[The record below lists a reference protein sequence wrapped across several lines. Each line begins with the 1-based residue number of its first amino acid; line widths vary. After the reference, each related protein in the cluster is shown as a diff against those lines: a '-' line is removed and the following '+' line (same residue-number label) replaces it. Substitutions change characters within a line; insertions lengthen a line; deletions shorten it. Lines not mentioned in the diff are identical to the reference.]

1 MLKFVA
7 KMKVY
12 NSIAEMPQI
21 TNAVVTQGTFD
32 GVHLAH
38 QQILKRLKQI
48 ANETNGETV
57 LITYEPH
64 PRMVLFP
71 DDHGLK
77 LISSLEEKIALL
89 AQQGI
94 DHLLILPFTIAFSR
108 WSSLQFIK
116 SIIVDAIRTKHL
128 VIGYNHRFGKNREG
142 SFEHLKSY
150 SSAYGFDV
158 QEIPAQEIANLAIS
172 STKIRDALHKSN
184 CKLAKQYLG
193 YHYTFSALVVM
204 GKQLGRQIGFPT
216 ANLHLTDSDKIVPA
230 NAVYAVYIEIN
241 EQFYKGMMN
250 IGNNPSIPGKAHS
263 IEVHI
268 FDFNEDLYNQRIRVH
283 FVDKLRNELQ
293 FNSLEDLKTQLNK
306 DKLQA
311 IAVLEQDPYEV

>member
-1 MLKFVA
+1 
-7 KMKVY
+7 MKVY

-21 TNAVVTQGTFD
+21 TNAIVTQGTFD

-48 ANETNGETV
+48 ALQTNGETV

-77 LISSLEEKIALL
+77 LISSIDEKIALL
-89 AQQGI
+89 EKQGI
-94 DHLLILPFTIAFSR
+94 DHLLILPFTIEFSK

-116 SIIVDAIRTKHL
+116 EIIVDAIHTKYL

-142 SFEHLKSY
+142 SFEHLKTY
-150 SSAYGFDV
+150 SSAYGFEV
-158 QEIPAQEIANLAIS
+158 QEIPVQEIDNLSIS
-172 STKIRDALHKSN
+172 STKIREALFKSN
-184 CKLAKQYLG
+184 CILAKHYLG
-193 YHYTFSALVVM
+193 YFYSFHATVVK
-204 GKQLGRQIGFPT
+204 GNQLGRQIGFPT
-216 ANLHLTDSDKIVPA
+216 ANLILTDSDKIVPA
-230 NAVYAVYIEIN
+230 NAVYAVFVEIAT
-241 EQFYKGMMN
+241 QLYKGMMN
-250 IGNNPSIPGKAHS
+250 IGNNPSIPEKDHT

-283 FVDKLRNELQ
+283 FVDKLRDEMR
-293 FNSLEDLKTQLNK
+293 FHSLEDLKTQLNK
-306 DKLQA
+306 DKLHA
-311 IAVLEQDPYEV
+311 IAVLEQDPYEI